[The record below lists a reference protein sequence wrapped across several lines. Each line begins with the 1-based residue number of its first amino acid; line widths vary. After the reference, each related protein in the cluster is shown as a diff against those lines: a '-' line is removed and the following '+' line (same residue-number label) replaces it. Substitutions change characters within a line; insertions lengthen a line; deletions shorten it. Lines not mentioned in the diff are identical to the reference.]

1 MVGITNISLST
12 VSNLA
17 NLEKMIKLSTDML
30 YENNQADYESMI
42 TEMNIFKPYVT
53 DKLWAEMDNIKH
65 LEDAITKVL
74 PNI

>member
-1 MVGITNISLST
+1 
-12 VSNLA
+12 
-17 NLEKMIKLSTDML
+17 ML

-65 LEDAITKVL
+65 LEEAITKVL